1 MGFNFDLRPSDSPL
15 VESIWRTYSVGGGS
29 FISTAASHWEMV
41 VTKQKD
47 KITFSIR
54 GPETIASPAPIPED
68 AEFLG
73 IVFKRGVFMPYLP
86 KTDLVN
92 TAVHLSESL
101 KNSFSFFGGAWQF
114 PTFENVDTFV
124 KQWVRND
131 LLAQDQVV
139 DDVLRGHSADLSIRS
154 LQRRFLYVTGL
165 THKTIQ
171 QIERARQA
179 SSLLQSGASILDAT
193 YQAGYFDQ
201 AHLTRSL
208 KLFYGQTPKEIA
220 SSG

>member
-1 MGFNFDLRPSDSPL
+1 MKFYFDTRPSDSPF
-15 VESIWRTYSVGGGS
+15 VESIWQTQSVGGGS

-41 VTKQKD
+41 VTKQND
-47 KITFSIR
+47 KIILSIR
-54 GPETIASPAPIPED
+54 GPETLASPMPIPED
-68 AEFLG
+68 AEFFG
-73 IVFKRGVFMPYLP
+73 IIFKRGVFMPHLP

-92 TAVHLSESL
+92 NAIHLPESL

-124 KQWVRND
+124 NQWMRDD
-131 LLAQDQVV
+131 LLAQDSIV
-139 DDVLRGHSADLSIRS
+139 DDVLRGQSANLSLRS
-154 LQRRFLYVTGL
+154 VQRRFVHVTGL
-165 THKTIQ
+165 TYKTIQ
-171 QIERARQA
+171 QIDRARQVT
-179 SSLLQSGASILDAT
+179 SLLQSGVPITEAV

-220 SSG
+220 NSG